1 MNRYRAFAEGVVV
14 MVCPVLLAIALDKV
28 NLKNEEHGSVI
39 PIIMLVIAAIT
50 LVTGIFPC
58 LICHLSSGS
67 PHIVTKCLAPLS
79 SMCLVALACWI
90 IRLIMLHNWSFP
102 AFGFVFGLC
111 IVIRTAMYCRGCAE
125 AENTAEPQPQPAALI
140 AAKEYCITLENS
152 VDFLAGITAL
162 LFVGL
167 EGLALE
173 GQISR
178 DRPTQDHLTKPMGA
192 SFFACVFGILFMVLE
207 TAPPLITDHE
217 VVKLTKLFDVL
228 MTCAISLVIFF
239 ITDALSKIPAL
250 LVFAPTFLILMVL
263 AFHHTFTNNA
273 PAPPPLPTVTNNPP
287 TPASSPA
294 VTNNDT
300 NGESNK
306 PASLELMK
314 VIFTG
319 FLAVS
324 ITSISKDSHNK
335 GTHWFILL
343 AAAAIVSGLVWRL
356 LTHHKSDSFK
366 KTASVASFCT
376 HLLTVMAAIPF
387 TIMAGN
393 ALS

>member
-14 MVCPVLLAIALDKV
+14 MVCPVLLAVALDKV
-28 NLKNEEHGSVI
+28 NLKSEEHSSVI

-50 LVTGIFPC
+50 LMTGICPF

-67 PHIVTKCLAPLS
+67 PHIVTKCLPPLS
-79 SMCLVALACWI
+79 SICLVALACWI
-90 IRLIMLHNWSFP
+90 VHLIIFPNRSFP
-102 AFGFVFGLC
+102 AFGFIFGFC
-111 IVIRTAMYCRGCAE
+111 IAIRTAMYCCGDD
-125 AENTAEPQPQPAALI
+125 I
-140 AAKEYCITLENS
+140 AAGDEEYYITLENS

-173 GQISR
+173 GQINR
-178 DRPTQDHLTKPMGA
+178 EKATQDRLTKPIGA
-192 SFFACVFGILFMVLE
+192 CFFACVFGIFFMVLE
-207 TAPPLITDHE
+207 TAPPLTTDHQ
-217 VVKLTKLFDVL
+217 VIGKLTKLVDVL
-228 MTCAISLVIFF
+228 MTLAISLVIFF
-239 ITDALSKIPAL
+239 ITDALTKIPAL
-250 LVFAPTFLILMVL
+250 LVFAPSFLILMVL
-263 AFHHTFTNNA
+263 AFHHVTNNA
-273 PAPPPLPTVTNNPP
+273 P
-287 TPASSPA
+287 
-294 VTNNDT
+294 D
-300 NGESNK
+300 GENFK
-306 PASLELMK
+306 PASLELIK
-314 VIFTG
+314 VTFTG

-324 ITSISKDSHNK
+324 ISSINKDSQNK

-356 LTHHKSDSFK
+356 LTHYKSESFK

-376 HLLTVMAAIPF
+376 HLLIVMAAIPF

>member
-1 MNRYRAFAEGVVV
+1 
-14 MVCPVLLAIALDKV
+14 
-28 NLKNEEHGSVI
+28 
-39 PIIMLVIAAIT
+39 
-50 LVTGIFPC
+50 
-58 LICHLSSGS
+58 
-67 PHIVTKCLAPLS
+67 
-79 SMCLVALACWI
+79 
-90 IRLIMLHNWSFP
+90 
-102 AFGFVFGLC
+102 
-111 IVIRTAMYCRGCAE
+111 MYCRGCAE

-343 AAAAIVSGLVWRL
+343 AAAAIVSVPASESLVGGVREGVIGGGISVVVVVDRGVGGLAVDPGAGDGLGVDPGTGGGLGVAAAPNFGVTYAKPQAALDLGVVKPDRGLVHDPGLSIVKPGPLGIVKPGPLGVSGASGGLGVVKPGPLGAPPKRRCSTL
-356 LTHHKSDSFK
+356 RKDS
-366 KTASVASFCT
+366 
-376 HLLTVMAAIPF
+376 
-387 TIMAGN
+387 
-393 ALS
+393 